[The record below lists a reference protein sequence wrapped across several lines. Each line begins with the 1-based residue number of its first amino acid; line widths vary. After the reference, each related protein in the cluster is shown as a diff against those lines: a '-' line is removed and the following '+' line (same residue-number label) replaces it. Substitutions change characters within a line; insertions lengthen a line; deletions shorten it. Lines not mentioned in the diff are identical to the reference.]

1 MKIAGLLVNG
11 GDFKAW
17 KFLGKIII
25 STIFY
30 KSNINKTIVILKLI
44 LTAAISF
51 GPLLPPSVDKEESVK
66 LDSKHEGPLIISPNP
81 VVDEFWIE
89 DIEPGTQIQFY
100 NEQNEL
106 VHEVIA
112 KPRGGFTG
120 NVGGIN
126 PILYKVVANGRTGK
140 MLKIDGQCSE

>member
-1 MKIAGLLVNG
+1 M
-11 GDFKAW
+11 
-17 KFLGKIII
+17 
-25 STIFY
+25 
-30 KSNINKTIVILKLI
+30 
-44 LTAAISF
+44 
-51 GPLLPPSVDKEESVK
+51 
-66 LDSKHEGPLIISPNP
+66 
-81 VVDEFWIE
+81 VDEFWIE

-112 KPRGGFTG
+112 KPRGGSTG

-126 PILYKVVANGRTGK
+126 PILYKVVANGRTGT